1 MESKFALPTYREEGE
16 REGNGGAKEQRRRRG
31 GGRRGRNEEK
41 REAKEGEGVKEER
54 RGREMREKSKSWESA
69 NTVTQS
75 GFLVASN
82 RN

>member
-41 REAKEGEGVKEER
+41 GEAKEGEGVKEVR
-54 RGREMREKSKSWESA
+54 REKSKSWESA